1 MPKTATETFAK
12 FESQVDLQAGIPFQ
26 SHLGKYKKFWPKFI
40 AERIEKVLNDNRRKK
55 MNFVELEGLQV
66 HLLGNNALDRTNE
79 RWVFSPDVVLD
90 SSGKELTGGANDMFW
105 FKYVYFYL

>member
-12 FESQVDLQAGIPFQ
+12 FESQVDLQARIPFQ

-40 AERIEKVLNDNRRKK
+40 AEQIEKVLNDNRRKK

-105 FKYVYFYL
+105 FKYIYFYL